1 MQPAKINFQKCIRGP
16 DLACNSCETEM
27 AGAFHMLAELIALDG
42 PRFAVAKT
50 WAKQPSRGDA
60 GLTDSP
66 DQLDTLQHDLS
77 RCAGGD
83 KNALRRIFDSEAPR
97 LVAVA
102 QRIVRRRDL
111 AEDVVQ
117 DAFVQIWSKAHQYQP
132 GRGSARGW
140 IYAIARNRA
149 LNMLR
154 DGKRE
159 DLVPEERLEILRDS
173 EQMNEIMGSWQRLD
187 RDGRLHDCLAALEEV
202 RRKGIL
208 MAYVGGY
215 SHGEIAGKLDI
226 PLGTAK
232 SWIRRGL
239 TSLRE
244 CMA

>member
-1 MQPAKINFQKCIRGP
+1 MMILDERTEPVARQPPQNVVRNLGGDLRLNDTADTP
-16 DLACNSCETEM
+16 DLLSAALSAC
-27 AGAFHMLAELIALDG
+27 A
-42 PRFAVAKT
+42 
-50 WAKQPSRGDA
+50 RGDRA
-60 GLTDSP
+60 
-66 DQLDTLQHDLS
+66 
-77 RCAGGD
+77 
-83 KNALRRIFDSEAPR
+83 ALRTIFDSEAPR

-102 QRIVRRRDL
+102 ERIVRRRDL

-117 DAFVQIWSKAHQYQP
+117 EAFVQIWTKAHQYQP
-132 GRGSARGW
+132 DRGSSRGW
-140 IYAIARNRA
+140 IHAIVRNRA

-173 EQMNEIMGSWQRLD
+173 DQMEQIMASWHRLD
-187 RDGRLHDCLAALEEV
+187 RNGRLHDCLAALEEV
-202 RRKGIL
+202 RRKSIL

-239 TSLRE
+239 TTLRE

>member
-1 MQPAKINFQKCIRGP
+1 MQPAKINFEKCIHGCGP
-16 DLACNSCETEM
+16 ACNSVETETE
-27 AGAFHMLAELIALDG
+27 GPFDMLAESIALDG
-42 PRFAVAKT
+42 RTYAVAKT
-50 WAKQPSRGDA
+50 SLKQPSRGDA

-66 DQLDTLQHDLS
+66 DQPDTLHDDL
-77 RCAGGD
+77 RCCADGD
-83 KNALRRIFDSEAPR
+83 KNALRRIFDREAPR

-102 QRIVRRRDL
+102 LRIVRRREL

-117 DAFVQIWSKAHQYQP
+117 EAFVQIWTKAHQYQP
-132 GRGSARGW
+132 ERGSARGW

-173 EQMNEIMGSWQRLD
+173 EQMTEIMGSWHRLD

-239 TSLRE
+239 TTLRE

>member
-1 MQPAKINFQKCIRGP
+1 
-16 DLACNSCETEM
+16 
-27 AGAFHMLAELIALDG
+27 MLADLITLDG
-42 PRFAVAKT
+42 QPFAVAKT
-50 WAKQPSRGDA
+50 FLKQPSRGDA
-60 GLTDSP
+60 GLTASP
-66 DQLDTLQHDLS
+66 DQLDTIADDLR

-83 KNALRRIFDSEAPR
+83 KNALRRIFDSEAPQ

-102 QRIVRRRDL
+102 LRIVRRREL

-117 DAFVQIWSKAHQYQP
+117 EAFVQIWTKAHQYSP
-132 GRGSARGW
+132 ERGSARGW
-140 IYAIARNRA
+140 IFAIARNRA

-173 EQMNEIMGSWQRLD
+173 DQMAQIMASWHRLD
-187 RDGRLHDCLAALEEV
+187 RNGRLHDCLAALEEV
-202 RRKGIL
+202 RRKSIL

-239 TSLRE
+239 TTLRE